1 MSTNYTEVTPEAVKK
16 YDYVSLPDIEELM
29 PVAGLALN
37 ANPPE
42 IVVDVHPEGEFR
54 TLRLP
59 LEDGHAVYRPESI
72 CFSEDGDSLKDQLFE
87 AYIAGYYRADPSPT
101 VDGLELYEI
110 ISEQFEDEF
119 DTAE

>member
-42 IVVDVHPEGEFR
+42 IVVDVHPEG
-54 TLRLP
+54 
-59 LEDGHAVYRPESI
+59 
-72 CFSEDGDSLKDQLFE
+72 
-87 AYIAGYYRADPSPT
+87 
-101 VDGLELYEI
+101 
-110 ISEQFEDEF
+110 
-119 DTAE
+119 